1 MIQEAVVTGVYE
13 DGTADVAVERAAM
26 CGGDCSKCEAC
37 MYENVIKTRAKNPIS
52 APPGARVHI
61 ETDSNQVFLA
71 TLAIYALP
79 MLVFF
84 IGYGLGALLG
94 FSQDIKILFAF
105 VFLGLGAGISAIILK
120 VRQKKEPMP
129 AVITEIVPRDSPR
142 NDFSIF

>member
-1 MIQEAVVTGVYE
+1 M
-13 DGTADVAVERAAM
+13 
-26 CGGDCSKCEAC
+26 
-37 MYENVIKTRAKNPIS
+37 
-52 APPGARVHI
+52 
-61 ETDSNQVFLA
+61 A

>member
-1 MIQEAVVTGVYE
+1 MIQEAVVTGVYD

-37 MYENVIKTRAKNPIS
+37 MYENVIKTRAKNPIA
-52 APPGARVHI
+52 APQGARVHI

-84 IGYGLGALLG
+84 VGYGLAR
-94 FSQDIKILFAF
+94 AA
-105 VFLGLGAGISAIILK
+105 GLQPGHKRSCSPLSFWASAREYPPSSSRCGRK
-120 VRQKKEPMP
+120 RSRC
-129 AVITEIVPRDSPR
+129 PRSSLR
-142 NDFSIF
+142 